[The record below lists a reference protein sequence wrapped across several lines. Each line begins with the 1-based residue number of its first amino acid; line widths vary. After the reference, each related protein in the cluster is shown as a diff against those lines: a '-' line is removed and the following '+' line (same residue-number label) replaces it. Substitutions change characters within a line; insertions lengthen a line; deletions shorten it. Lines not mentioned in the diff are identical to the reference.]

1 MIQKL
6 KSLSKQKKRSFTFI
20 LYNIYHRDTSN
31 DTHRYNLIE
40 PMTGIL
46 WFFYSFE
53 SGMSKMKKHPSSY
66 LCKRK
71 VSDSKQK
78 T

>member
-1 MIQKL
+1 MSLTNMIQEL

-40 PMTGIL
+40 PMTGL
-46 WFFYSFE
+46 EVFYGF
-53 SGMSKMKKHPSSY
+53 
-66 LCKRK
+66 L
-71 VSDSKQK
+71 
-78 T
+78 